1 MKRLNF
7 KVADFFEDPYYGSYM
22 VGTKRI
28 YLNKDDFDILRN
40 TKVKEFNYCC
50 HNASCILYDI
60 YKFTK
65 KCF

>member
-40 TKVKEFNYCC
+40 TKAKEFNY
-50 HNASCILYDI
+50 
-60 YKFTK
+60 F
-65 KCF
+65 